1 MTEPRRPFGLG
12 FSTCPNDTF
21 MFHALVSGVV
31 KCDASFA
38 PWMAD
43 IEQLNRRALG
53 RTEAR
58 PLAVSKVSAATLGH
72 LTRDYAVLGAGAA
85 LGRGCGPLVLRR
97 ADDTMGPDLPSLSG
111 ATVAI
116 PGEATTANLLL
127 AIFGPADITRVT
139 MRFDEI
145 MPAVASGRVDAGL
158 VIHES
163 RFTFAEHGLA
173 TVADLG
179 VVWESDTGLPLPL
192 GVIVARRDVGVAA
205 EVIED
210 GLRRSVDYAQRHPE
224 ASAAYVRAHAQE
236 MAPDVCRQHIALYVN
251 AHSVE
256 LGADGRAAVELLL
269 SRGAA
274 AGLLPRDAPGPWR

>member
-1 MTEPRRPFGLG
+1 MSEPLGPFGLG

-21 MFHALVSGVV
+21 MFHALVSGLV
-31 KCDASFA
+31 KCDAIFA

-53 RTEAR
+53 LTDAS
-58 PLAVSKVSAATLGH
+58 PLAVSKVSAASLGH

-97 ADDTMGPDLPSLSG
+97 ADDATRPDLPSLSG

-192 GVIVARRDVGVAA
+192 GVIVARRDLGVAA

-210 GLRRSVDYAQRHPE
+210 GLRRSVDYAQRHPD
-224 ASAAYVRAHAQE
+224 ASAAYVHEHAQE
-236 MAPDVCRQHIALYVN
+236 MAPDVCRRHIALYVN
-251 AHSVE
+251 AHSGE
-256 LGADGRAAVELLL
+256 LGSDGRAAVELLL